1 MNLDLLEEF
10 LLIALD
16 DDKGGFVIGSTA
28 LHYGFGGAV
37 LLELALRDKIE
48 IDGEKVILKDSA
60 METELA
66 LNKSIEL
73 IKGSKA
79 RKVKEWIEI
88 LAKKSDDFKDDTLQ
102 RLINKCILSK
112 EEHKILWIIPKQ
124 KYPTSNMNPEMKV
137 RKRLEDVVQGG
148 KKAKPRDVMLL
159 SLIDATDLTKEAFR
173 KAEDYK
179 KIKARL
185 AEVTQ
190 DVKISAAIN
199 KSLREIQTAIMLA
212 IATKIVVTTVATN

>member
-16 DDKGGFVIGSTA
+16 DNKGGFVIGTTA

-37 LLELALRDKIE
+37 LLELALRNKIE
-48 IDGEKVILKDSA
+48 IDGEKVLLKDSA

-66 LNKSIEL
+66 LNKAIEL
-73 IKGSKA
+73 IRESKT
-79 RKVKEWIEI
+79 RKVKDWIEI
-88 LAKKSDDFKDDTLQ
+88 LAKKAGDFKEDTLQ
-102 RLINKCILSK
+102 RLTNKGVLSK
-112 EEHKILWIIPKQ
+112 EEHKILWIIPTQ
-124 KYPTSNMNPEMKV
+124 KFPTSNMNPEMKV
-137 RKRLEDVVQGG
+137 RERLNDVVQRG
-148 KKAKPRDVMLL
+148 KKAEPRDVMLL

-173 KAEDYK
+173 NADDYK

-185 AEVTQ
+185 SEVTK

-199 KSLREIQTAIMLA
+199 KSLREIQTAIMIA
-212 IATKIVVTTVATN
+212 ITTTIVVTTITN

>member
-37 LLELALRDKIE
+37 LLELALRNKIE
-48 IDGEKVILKDSA
+48 IDGEKVILKDDC
-60 METELA
+60 METEPA
-66 LNKSIEL
+66 LNKAIEML
-73 IKGSKA
+73 DEGET
-79 RKVKEWIEI
+79 RKVKYWIETF
-88 LAKKSDDFKDDTLQ
+88 AKKAGDFKEDTLQ
-102 RLINKCILSK
+102 RLINKGILSK
-112 EEHKILWIIPKQ
+112 EEHKILWIIPTQ
-124 KYPTSNMNPEMKV
+124 KYPTHNMNPEMKV
-137 RKRLEDVVQGG
+137 RERLEDVVQRG
-148 KKAKPRDVMLL
+148 KKAEPRDVMLL

-185 AEVTQ
+185 SEVTK

-199 KSLREIQTAIMLA
+199 KSLREIQTAIMVA
-212 IATKIVVTTVATN
+212 IATTIVVTTVTSN